1 MGKIGSGRVTIAAAA
16 RRNYMDLKISFLVCL
31 ELNLLPSE
39 ELLYL
44 SFTVAPNIAHVSFL
58 LKKIGL
64 K

>member
-16 RRNYMDLKISFLVCL
+16 RRNYMDLKISFL

-58 LKKIGL
+58 LKKFGL